1 MNPAADDQN
10 DRNTSPPSPR
20 ATRLPRPLP
29 HPHAPA
35 GHLRMFQRFASALFG
50 DDVEEVSRGSRPGDG
65 KVEETEEEDED
76 WILVNYLSKSDS
88 HKNQLMVQN
97 L

>member
-1 MNPAADDQN
+1 
-10 DRNTSPPSPR
+10 
-20 ATRLPRPLP
+20 
-29 HPHAPA
+29 
-35 GHLRMFQRFASALFG
+35 MFQRFASALFG
-50 DDVEEVSRGSRPGDG
+50 DDVEEVSGGGRPGDG

>member
-1 MNPAADDQN
+1 
-10 DRNTSPPSPR
+10 
-20 ATRLPRPLP
+20 
-29 HPHAPA
+29 
-35 GHLRMFQRFASALFG
+35 MFQRFASALFG
-50 DDVEEVSRGSRPGDG
+50 DDVEEVSRGSRPGDD

>member
-1 MNPAADDQN
+1 
-10 DRNTSPPSPR
+10 
-20 ATRLPRPLP
+20 
-29 HPHAPA
+29 
-35 GHLRMFQRFASALFG
+35 MFQRFASALFG

-65 KVEETEEEDED
+65 KVEETEEDED

>member
-1 MNPAADDQN
+1 
-10 DRNTSPPSPR
+10 
-20 ATRLPRPLP
+20 
-29 HPHAPA
+29 
-35 GHLRMFQRFASALFG
+35 MFQRFASALFG

>member
-1 MNPAADDQN
+1 
-10 DRNTSPPSPR
+10 
-20 ATRLPRPLP
+20 
-29 HPHAPA
+29 
-35 GHLRMFQRFASALFG
+35 MFQRFANALFG